1 MISLTRQKHLK
12 TRIGLFSSLEYISYR
27 AAVILCYLQSLISL
41 PLATTGGFPGGTV
54 VKNLPANAG
63 DADLIPVLGRS
74 PGEGNG
80 NLLQYSCLV
89 NPMNRGAWQA
99 TVHGVSKELDP
110 ARQLNDNNEG
120 LKYRMFPNLKE
131 LEIVFSNQKSC
142 NLRESPQNLN
152 EI

>member
-1 MISLTRQKHLK
+1 
-12 TRIGLFSSLEYISYR
+12 
-27 AAVILCYLQSLISL
+27 
-41 PLATTGGFPGGTV
+41 
-54 VKNLPANAG
+54 
-63 DADLIPVLGRS
+63 
-74 PGEGNG
+74 
-80 NLLQYSCLV
+80 
-89 NPMNRGAWQA
+89 MNRGAWQA

-152 EI
+152 SKIPGFLFPNILTQETGLIAKNLYFKNILR

>member
-1 MISLTRQKHLK
+1 
-12 TRIGLFSSLEYISYR
+12 
-27 AAVILCYLQSLISL
+27 
-41 PLATTGGFPGGTV
+41 
-54 VKNLPANAG
+54 
-63 DADLIPVLGRS
+63 
-74 PGEGNG
+74 
-80 NLLQYSCLV
+80 
-89 NPMNRGAWQA
+89 MNRGAWQA